1 MAETSA
7 IEWCDATVNFWWGCT
22 KVGPGCDNCYAEE
35 WNNFRGNK
43 LWGAG
48 APRREIKG
56 AVALI
61 QKLQR
66 DAVRFFDQ
74 HGRKRRVFMQSMS
87 DTFDNEVDDALRQ
100 RLFDCAK
107 AADRLN
113 VMLLTKRIPNVEKMV
128 PLSWRDGHWPQ
139 HVGLMVTIVNQTEA
153 NRDIVRLLELKKR
166 LGIPWVGVSIEPMLE
181 LIRLRQLQLGGGIYL
196 DAITGCHGK
205 VEKFGSWNRA
215 LKAASKGTRTPVAL
229 PERLPTLDLVIVGG
243 ESGKNARPMHPHWA
257 ETIYRDCTSIASR
270 TAFLFK
276 QWGEWMPESDVPPGM
291 SRRGLE
297 AIELNRNPSAFATV
311 HMDIMRM
318 YRAGKHRSGRLLN
331 GREHINFPE
340 ALR

>member
-56 AVALI
+56 ASALI
-61 QKLQR
+61 RKLQR
-66 DAVRFFDQ
+66 DADRFFAE

-87 DTFDNEVDDALRQ
+87 DTFDNEVESSLRQ
-100 RLFDCAK
+100 RLFDEAE
-107 AADRLN
+107 AADQLN
-113 VMLLTKRIPNVEKMV
+113 IMLLTKRVSNVWKMV
-128 PLSWRDGHWPQ
+128 PFAWREGQWPA
-139 HVGLMVTIVNQTEA
+139 HVGLMITVVTQREA
-153 NRDIVRLLELKKR
+153 ERDIPRLLELKKR
-166 LGIPWVGVSIEPMLE
+166 VGIPWVGVSIEPMLE
-181 LIRLRQLQLGGGIYL
+181 LIKLRDLQLGRGLYL
-196 DAITGCHGK
+196 DAITGCHGRR
-205 VEKFGSWNRA
+205 EKFASWEHVSRPRR
-215 LKAASKGTRTPVAL
+215 KMPEPL
-229 PERLPTLDLVIVGG
+229 PDSLPGLDLVIVGG
-243 ESGKNARPMHPHWA
+243 ESGKGARPLHPGWVA
-257 ETIYRDCTSIASR
+257 AIMRDCSII

-276 QWGEWMPESDVPPGM
+276 QWGEWVPESDTPPGLN
-291 SRRGLE
+291 RRGLDS
-297 AIELNRNPSAFATV
+297 IELKREANAFAV
-311 HMDIMRM
+311 ANMDIMTM
-318 YRAGKHRSGRLLN
+318 YRAGKHRSGRLLM